1 MKNIKTKNFKTSDVV
16 HSDFNKLPAELEP
29 IAYIA
34 HGFIQAL
41 RDKLG
46 IPLVVTSGYRSPA
59 YNKQTRGSENSF
71 HMWRFDKD
79 GNAIFALD
87 IMSPN
92 MPAPKLYEL
101 VKPLVKGETYLHRK
115 LQFVH
120 IAPYGADE
128 EWVI

>member
-16 HSDFNKLPAELEP
+16 HSDFTRLPVEVQP

-59 YNKQTRGSENSF
+59 HNKEARGSENSF

-92 MPAPKLYEL
+92 MPADKLFEL

>member
-16 HSDFNKLPAELEP
+16 HSDFNKLPIEVQP

-34 HGFIQAL
+34 QGYIQAL

-46 IPLVVTSGYRSPA
+46 IPLVVTSGYRYPA
-59 YNKQTRGSENSF
+59 YNKEIKGSENSF

-87 IMSPN
+87 VMSPS
-92 MPAPKLYEL
+92 MPAAKLYEL
-101 VKPLVKGETYLHRK
+101 IKPLVKGETYLHRK

-120 IAPYGADE
+120 IAPYGVDE

>member
-34 HGFIQAL
+34 QGYIQAL

-46 IPLVVTSGYRSPA
+46 IPLVVTSGYRYPA
-59 YNKQTRGSENSF
+59 YNKQIGGSENSF

-87 IMSPN
+87 IMSPS
-92 MPAPKLYEL
+92 MPAAQLYEL
-101 VKPLVKGETYLHRK
+101 VKPLVKGETYLHRR

>member
-16 HSDFNKLPAELEP
+16 HSDFNKLPIEVQP

-34 HGFIQAL
+34 QGFIQAL

-46 IPLVVTSGYRSPA
+46 IPLVVTSGYRYPA
-59 YNKQTRGSENSF
+59 YNKEIGGSENSF

-87 IMSPN
+87 VMSPS
-92 MPAPKLYEL
+92 MPAAKLYEL

-120 IAPYGADE
+120 IAPYGTDE

>member
-16 HSDFNKLPAELEP
+16 HSDFTRLPIEVQP

-34 HGFIQAL
+34 QGFIQAL

-46 IPLVVTSGYRSPA
+46 IPLVVTSGYRYPA
-59 YNKQTRGSENSF
+59 YNKEIGGSENSF

-79 GNAIFALD
+79 GNAVFALD
-87 IMSPN
+87 IVSPAVT
-92 MPAPKLYEL
+92 PEKLYEL

-115 LQFVH
+115 LKFVH